1 MCITSIHSQQ
11 AVASVFCL
19 ICEWT
24 FSDAPLAI
32 LKLKYILLVRSF
44 VEKVLVV
51 IKLSMGL
58 SYVAGFRWEAWKAEK
73 YTFHVLLC

>member
-51 IKLSMGL
+51 I
-58 SYVAGFRWEAWKAEK
+58 
-73 YTFHVLLC
+73 